1 MSMLMREVVTEYE
14 YFPGDYPVVVVT
26 SKDNVEVDVTEVIAK
41 HNLNPHATV
50 WIEKVL
56 PEAVRL
62 NDSNE
67 ESFEF
72 SFVHLSRDRYVL
84 AGHHT
89 VPDYILKALISR
101 CA

>member
-1 MSMLMREVVTEYE
+1 MSMHMREAVTDYE

-26 SKDNVEVDVTEVIAK
+26 SRDNVEVDVTEVISK
-41 HNLNPHATV
+41 HGLNPHQTV

-56 PEAVRL
+56 PAAAHL

-67 ESFEF
+67 ESSEF
-72 SFVHLSRDRYVL
+72 SFVHFSRDRYVL

-101 CA
+101 CS